1 VLTGSFTVATVLA
14 GSYSVTVTGNP
25 DGDFASSTFMVSV
38 SSTQTTT
45 VASTYVTQTSS
56 STITSSTY
64 PTTPVSGTHVTLQLS
79 TTDANGKL
87 TSSFT
92 GGGTVLVRAVLINDG
107 SVPLNNAYLLI
118 SIYDSNNVPIF
129 TGVSVTSLNVGQ
141 QVRVS
146 LGPTL
151 PATVVTGT
159 YLVQVIVLTS
169 FLNAGGVPVPGGV
182 GAVTFTV
189 N

>member
-1 VLTGSFTVATVLA
+1 MLVQAI
-14 GSYSVTVTGNP
+14 VT
-25 DGDFASSTFMVSV
+25 
-38 SSTQTTT
+38 
-45 VASTYVTQTSS
+45 
-56 STITSSTY
+56 
-64 PTTPVSGTHVTLQLS
+64 
-79 TTDANGKL
+79 
-87 TSSFT
+87 
-92 GGGTVLVRAVLINDG
+92 NDG

-129 TGVSVTSLNVGQ
+129 TGVAVTSLNVGQ
-141 QVRVS
+141 QSKIS

-151 PATVVTGT
+151 PATAATGT
-159 YLVQVIVLTS
+159 YLVQAIALTA